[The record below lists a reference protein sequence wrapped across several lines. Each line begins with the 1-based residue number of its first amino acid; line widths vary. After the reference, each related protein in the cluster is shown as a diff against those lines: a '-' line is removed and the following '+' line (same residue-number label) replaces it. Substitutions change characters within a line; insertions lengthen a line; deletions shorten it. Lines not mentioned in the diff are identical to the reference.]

1 MLKISYRANSRGL
14 LVLRMVVK
22 SFSVSYTDGF
32 PNGLGRAIDVSAGSI
47 EAG

>member
-1 MLKISYRANSRGL
+1 MSQLANSRGL
-14 LVLRMVVK
+14 LVPRMVVE

-32 PNGLGRAIDVSAGSI
+32 PYGLGRAIDVQAGSI